1 MFKPGQHLLVAERT
15 KAKSGAARLEGRDD
29 VGQVVADQTEPHVV
43 RELLNHYEEKVSNG
57 GCIHSRAISNPH
69 DNTPLLRAFWA
80 SRVIASASSKMTNLK
95 PERKMVL
102 VLAKLSM
109 GPLTTPIPLS
119 SDALS

>member
-1 MFKPGQHLLVAERT
+1 MEAVYITGLLL
-15 KAKSGAARLEGRDD
+15 S
-29 VGQVVADQTEPHVV
+29 Q
-43 RELLNHYEEKVSNG
+43 
-57 GCIHSRAISNPH
+57 H

-80 SRVIASASSKMTNLK
+80 SRVIASASSKMTSLK

-102 VLAKLSM
+102 VLEKLSM